1 MEAEGFGTEEE
12 TCQHVEER
20 EEDLPEQTVR
30 MKREGVSQ
38 QGRVAVGVPVER
50 VFILA
55 DEIGSVQKDVV
66 VDVGVF
72 EGGGIVL
79 FRVRVAAAT
88 VSRIRRV
95 FIHVD
100 QEDYREAEEE
110 G

>member
-1 MEAEGFGTEEE
+1 M
-12 TCQHVEER
+12 
-20 EEDLPEQTVR
+20 
-30 MKREGVSQ
+30 
-38 QGRVAVGVPVER
+38 PVER

-79 FRVRVAAAT
+79 FRQRAAAA

-95 FIHVD
+95 FVHVD
-100 QEDYREAEEE
+100 
-110 G
+110 

>member
-1 MEAEGFGTEEE
+1 M
-12 TCQHVEER
+12 
-20 EEDLPEQTVR
+20 
-30 MKREGVSQ
+30 
-38 QGRVAVGVPVER
+38 PVER

-79 FRVRVAAAT
+79 FRVGVAAAA

-95 FIHVD
+95 FVHVD